1 MEEEKEKKVNKPLI
15 IFLVVFLLI
24 ILGGSIFFIYQMV
37 CVGSDDNFLNVYK
50 NSDTGGLCLVS
61 EIDEYCDELAFQIE
75 TENSDAKLVAV
86 DSNNL
91 FVLLDDNGLKLYN
104 IENQEITAV
113 SLEDTYSDYAI
124 YLNND
129 QDKVIGIVY
138 TNSTGK
144 VGYYNVSLN
153 QKLYDDK
160 YNNISQIDDNY
171 LNASFDTKN
180 YLLNA
185 NEEIEEL
192 VYEQIDENDQGVYY
206 QALSYE
212 DKYYFFEYANESRN
226 VNKIYANDKEVVSE
240 TSLPNYFVSFY
251 EGNLYIVDS
260 NTVKKYD
267 IDANLLSTSDTY
279 NDIKELI
286 NNNLIYVNDNK
297 LSLVNIDSNEN
308 INILDWRD
316 TYSYDANISR
326 YYTKAELDSMG
337 ETDKEE
343 GIYLVIRYSEP
354 DENGNNG
361 VIYCYTNN
369 QELKTYDLKT
379 D

>member
-15 IFLVVFLLI
+15 IFLIVFLLI

-37 CVGSDDNFLNVYK
+37 FAGSDDNFLNVYK
-50 NSDTGGLCLVS
+50 MNDGTICLVS
-61 EIDEYCDELAFQIE
+61 EASDSCSELAFQIE

-91 FVLLDDNGLKLYN
+91 FILLDDNGLKLYN
-104 IENQEITAV
+104 IEAKEITAV

-129 QDKVIGIVY
+129 QDRVIGIVY

-354 DENGNNG
+354 NENGNNG

>member
-37 CVGSDDNFLNVYK
+37 FVGSNDNFLNVYK
-50 NSDTGGLCLVS
+50 MNDGTICLVS
-61 EIDEYCDELAFQIE
+61 EASDSCSELAFQIE

-104 IENQEITAV
+104 IEAKEITAV

-226 VNKIYANDKEVVSE
+226 VNKIYANDKEVVTE

>member
-37 CVGSDDNFLNVYK
+37 FVGSDDNFLNVYK
-50 NSDTGGLCLVS
+50 NSDTGGLCLS

-91 FVLLDDNGLKLYN
+91 FILLDDNGLKLYN
-104 IENQEITAV
+104 IEAKEITAV

-129 QDKVIGIVY
+129 QDRVIGIVIQIQRA
-138 TNSTGK
+138 K

-160 YNNISQIDDNY
+160 YNDINQIDDNY
-171 LNASFDTKN
+171 LNASDDTKN

-226 VNKIYANDKEVVSE
+226 VNKIYANDKEVVLE

>member
-15 IFLVVFLLI
+15 IFLIVFLLI

-37 CVGSDDNFLNVYK
+37 FVGSNDNFLNVYK
-50 NSDTGGLCLVS
+50 MNDGTICLVS
-61 EIDEYCDELAFQIE
+61 KASDSCSELAFQIE

-104 IENQEITAV
+104 IEAKEITAV

>member
-37 CVGSDDNFLNVYK
+37 FVGSDDNFLNVYK
-50 NSDTGGLCLVS
+50 MNDGTICLVS
-61 EIDEYCDELAFQIE
+61 EASDSCSELAFQIE

-91 FVLLDDNGLKLYN
+91 FILLDDNGLKLYN

-226 VNKIYANDKEVVSE
+226 VNKIYANDKEVVLE

>member
-15 IFLVVFLLI
+15 IFLIAFLLI

-37 CVGSDDNFLNVYK
+37 FVGSDDNFLNVYK
-50 NSDTGGLCLVS
+50 MNDGTICLVS
-61 EIDEYCDELAFQIE
+61 EASDSCSELAFQIE

-104 IENQEITAV
+104 IEAKEITAV

-138 TNSTGK
+138 TTSTGK

>member
-1 MEEEKEKKVNKPLI
+1 MKEEKEKKVNKPLI
-15 IFLVVFLLI
+15 IFLIVFLLI

-37 CVGSDDNFLNVYK
+37 FAGSDDNFLNVYK
-50 NSDTGGLCLVS
+50 MNDGTICLVS
-61 EIDEYCDELAFQIE
+61 EASDSCSELAFQIE

-104 IENQEITAV
+104 IEAKEITAV

>member
-37 CVGSDDNFLNVYK
+37 FVGSNDNFLNVYK
-50 NSDTGGLCLVS
+50 MNDGTICLVS
-61 EIDEYCDELAFQIE
+61 EASDSCSELAFQIE

-104 IENQEITAV
+104 IEAKEITAV

-129 QDKVIGIVY
+129 QDRVIGIVY

-226 VNKIYANDKEVVSE
+226 VNKIYANDKEVVTE

>member
-15 IFLVVFLLI
+15 IFLIVFLLI

-37 CVGSDDNFLNVYK
+37 FAGSDDNFLNVYK
-50 NSDTGGLCLVS
+50 MNDGTICLVS
-61 EIDEYCDELAFQIE
+61 EASDSCSELAFQIE

>member
-1 MEEEKEKKVNKPLI
+1 MEEEKEKKANKPLI

-37 CVGSDDNFLNVYK
+37 FVGSDDNFLNVYK
-50 NSDTGGLCLVS
+50 MNDGAICLVS
-61 EIDEYCDELAFQIE
+61 EASDSCSELAFQIE

-91 FVLLDDNGLKLYN
+91 FILLDDNGLKLYN
-104 IENQEITAV
+104 IEAKEITAV

-129 QDKVIGIVY
+129 QDRVIGIVY

-153 QKLYDDK
+153 QKLYDDI

-171 LNASFDTKN
+171 LNASDDTKN

-354 DENGNNG
+354 NENGNNG

>member
-37 CVGSDDNFLNVYK
+37 FVGSDDNFLNVYK
-50 NSDTGGLCLVS
+50 MNDGTICLVS
-61 EIDEYCDELAFQIE
+61 EASDSCSELAFQIE

-171 LNASFDTKN
+171 LNASDDTKN

-226 VNKIYANDKEVVSE
+226 VNKIYTNDKEVVLE

>member
-15 IFLVVFLLI
+15 IFLIVFLLI

-37 CVGSDDNFLNVYK
+37 FVGSNDNFLNVYK
-50 NSDTGGLCLVS
+50 MNDGTICLVS
-61 EIDEYCDELAFQIE
+61 KASDSCSELAFQIE

>member
-1 MEEEKEKKVNKPLI
+1 MN
-15 IFLVVFLLI
+15 
-24 ILGGSIFFIYQMV
+24 
-37 CVGSDDNFLNVYK
+37 
-50 NSDTGGLCLVS
+50 
-61 EIDEYCDELAFQIE
+61 
-75 TENSDAKLVAV
+75 
-86 DSNNL
+86 
-91 FVLLDDNGLKLYN
+91 
-104 IENQEITAV
+104 
-113 SLEDTYSDYAI
+113 
-124 YLNND
+124 
-129 QDKVIGIVY
+129 
-138 TNSTGK
+138 
-144 VGYYNVSLN
+144 
-153 QKLYDDK
+153 K
-160 YNNISQIDDNY
+160 YNDINQIDDNY
-171 LNASFDTKN
+171 LNASDDTKN

-226 VNKIYANDKEVVSE
+226 VNKIYANDKEVVLE

-260 NTVKKYD
+260 NTVKNMIQSQFTFYQC
-267 IDANLLSTSDTY
+267 TY

-369 QELKTYDLKT
+369 QELKT
-379 D
+379 

>member
-37 CVGSDDNFLNVYK
+37 FVGSDDNFLNVYK
-50 NSDTGGLCLVS
+50 MNDGTICLVS
-61 EIDEYCDELAFQIE
+61 EASDSCSELAFQIE

-104 IENQEITAV
+104 IEAKEITAV

-192 VYEQIDENDQGVYY
+192 VYEHIDENDQGVYY
-206 QALSYE
+206 QALSHE